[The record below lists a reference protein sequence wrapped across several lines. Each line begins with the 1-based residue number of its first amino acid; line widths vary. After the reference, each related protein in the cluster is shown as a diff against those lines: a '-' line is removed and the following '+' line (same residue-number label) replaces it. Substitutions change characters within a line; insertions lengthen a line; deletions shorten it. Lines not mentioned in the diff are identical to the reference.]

1 MKSFTRRDF
10 LRILALGAGSAASAQ
25 ILAACGASPSQSVKT
40 RVAASTPPPGSTY
53 LAVARGGDDPEALV
67 RRAVEA
73 LGGMGRFVPRGA
85 RVLIKPNLCISGRSY
100 EYAVTTNPWV
110 VGALVK
116 LVREAGAARVL
127 VFDNPT
133 TGSSE
138 DAFASSGIAAQVA
151 AAGGE
156 LEYVASM
163 KFTPVDLP
171 GAQWLKRAYIYDEVL
186 NADVLINVPIA
197 KHHNLT
203 GLTLGMKNQLG
214 TLRDRPEVHASIP
227 NKLADLT
234 AFLRPTLTV
243 VDAVRILVA
252 NGPTG
257 GSLDDVQ
264 KLDTVIAT
272 QDPVAADA
280 YTTRLFGWTDPNRLL
295 NVKYGAEQGI
305 GRNDLEH
312 LTIQEI
318 PVG

>member
-1 MKSFTRRDF
+1 M
-10 LRILALGAGSAASAQ
+10 LAVGAGSAAAAQFLSA
-25 ILAACGASPSQSVKT
+25 CSASPSQSVKT
-40 RVAASTPPPGSTY
+40 RIAPPTPLPGSTY

-73 LGGMGRFVPRGA
+73 LGGIGRFIPRGA
-85 RVLIKPNLCISGRSY
+85 KVLIKPNLCISGRSY

-110 VGALVK
+110 VGTLVK
-116 LVREAGAARVL
+116 LSLEAGAARVL

-138 DAFASSGIAAQVA
+138 DAFATSGIADQVA
-151 AAGGE
+151 AAGGK

-163 KFTPVDLP
+163 KFTPIDLP
-171 GAQWLKRAYIYDEVL
+171 GAQWLKKTYVYDEVL

-214 TLRDRPEVHASIP
+214 ALRDRPEVHASIP
-227 NKLADLT
+227 HKLVDLT

-272 QDPVAADA
+272 HDPVAADA

-295 NVKYGAEQGI
+295 NVQYGAEQGI
-305 GRNDLEH
+305 GRNDLEN
-312 LTIQEI
+312 IKIEEI
-318 PVG
+318 SVG

>member
-1 MKSFTRRDF
+1 MKSLTRRDF

-40 RVAASTPPPGSTY
+40 RLPAPSPLPGSTY

-67 RRAVEA
+67 RRAIEA

-85 RVLIKPNLCISGRSY
+85 RVVIKPNLCISGRSY

-116 LVREAGAARVL
+116 LAREAGAARVL

-133 TGSSE
+133 TGSGE
-138 DAFASSGIAAQVA
+138 DAFASSGIAAQVG

-163 KFTPVDLP
+163 KFKSVELP
-171 GAQWLKRAYIYDEVL
+171 GALWLKKTAVYDEVL

-227 NKLADLT
+227 HKLVDLAT
-234 AFLRPTLTV
+234 FLRPTLTV

-272 QDPVAADA
+272 HDPVAADA
-280 YTTRLFGWTDPNRLL
+280 FTTRLFGWTDPNRLL
-295 NVKYGAEQGI
+295 NVQYGAEAGI
-305 GRNDLEH
+305 GRNDLEN